1 MSEKPPAEA
10 SEPRSQLVRA
20 LRGGEELV
28 ANLALAAMVIL
39 PLAEI
44 LVRPIL
50 SGGIPG
56 SISFVQHLTLWVGF
70 LGAALAA
77 REGKLIAL
85 ATATFIPEGK
95 VRQATEIFSAF
106 VGSAVCL
113 AVQSRAASH
122 EAAEEARVLRL
133 ELQQERTARR
143 EDAESR
149 ALQEE
154 RRRREESERTLLRER
169 WEEERSRVREESR
182 APPMGTTPVP
192 PLGG

>member
-10 SEPRSQLVRA
+10 SEPRSPLVRA

-106 VGSAVCL
+106 VGSAVSVILATAAWQLVQFDREDGTILAAGVPVWLAQLVLPVSFAVIAVRLVWRASPLWAGRAL
-113 AVQSRAASH
+113 AV
-122 EAAEEARVLRL
+122 
-133 ELQQERTARR
+133 
-143 EDAESR
+143 
-149 ALQEE
+149 
-154 RRRREESERTLLRER
+154 
-169 WEEERSRVREESR
+169 
-182 APPMGTTPVP
+182 
-192 PLGG
+192 LGIAIGW